1 MAVSRLTQTTL
12 QNGFEKYN
20 QIWDGRS
27 AVGSMEAISSV
38 NLSSGQYSIQFDN
51 IPSTYSHLQLRYMFK
66 SSNTNGGTP
75 RLTFNAPYG
84 LNSTSDYAYHGIVSS
99 DGSTVSA
106 QSHTSIDGVYA
117 ALGLQKT
124 GSFSVLIMDILDYA
138 NTSKFKTLRFLGGT
152 DANGSG
158 DVGLFSG
165 LWRSTSAISSL
176 SFTHQGVSGTFTQY
190 SSFSLYGIK

>member
-12 QNGFEKYN
+12 QNGFEKFN
-20 QIWDGRS
+20 RIWDERS

-38 NLSSGQYSIQFDN
+38 NLSSGQYSVQFDS
-51 IPSTYSHLQLRYMFK
+51 IPSTYSHLQLRIMFK
-66 SSNTNGGTP
+66 SSNSNDATP

-84 LNSTSDYAYHGIVSS
+84 LNSTSDYGYHGIVSS

-106 QSHTSIDGVYA
+106 QSYTSQDGIF
-117 ALGLQKT
+117 LGLGFQKT
-124 GSFSVLIMDILDYA
+124 GSFTVLIMDILDYA
-138 NTSKFKTLRFLGGT
+138 NTSKFKTVRFLEGIE
-152 DANGSG
+152 ANGSG
-158 DVGLFSG
+158 AVGLFSG

-176 SFTHQGVSGTFTQY
+176 SITHQGTSGTWTQY